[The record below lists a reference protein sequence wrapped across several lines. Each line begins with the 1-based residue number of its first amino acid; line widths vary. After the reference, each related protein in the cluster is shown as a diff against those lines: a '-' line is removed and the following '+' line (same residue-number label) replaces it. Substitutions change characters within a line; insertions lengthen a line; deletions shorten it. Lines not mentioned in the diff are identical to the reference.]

1 MFHKSVLWVS
11 NELIRASIFMYLCAM
26 NNHHSNNILLNLG
39 IESLNEMQEA
49 ASEAILEESNVLLL
63 SPTGSGKTLA
73 FLLPIFEM
81 LQPEI
86 LSVQCLIIVPS
97 RELGLQIEQVWKK
110 MGTDYKVN
118 VCYGGH
124 SIDTEIKNLSNPPA
138 VLIGTPGRIADHIDR
153 QTFRT
158 DKIQTLILDEFDKSL
173 QLGFHEP
180 MSFIIGKLSKLNK
193 RVLVSATSDIEIPKY
208 TRVIN
213 PVVLDF
219 IPAEEEKSN
228 LSMKMVVSKEKDK
241 IGSLFQLI
249 CSLKSESALIFCNHR
264 DAAERI
270 SDSLTEKGIYSTYYH
285 GGMDQDERERALIQ
299 FRNGSVSYLVTTD
312 LAARGLDIPEMKH
325 VIHYHLPS
333 KEDEFTHRN
342 GRTARM
348 LASGTAYII
357 VNDAEKKMDYIDYGM
372 ETLQLPENP
381 SLPKPPQFQ
390 TVYISG
396 GKKNKLNKIDIVGFF
411 SQKGKLEKGDL
422 GLIEVKDFISFAAV
436 KFNKVNDLLRNI
448 RDEKMKGKKFKIE
461 VARKV
466 IKKEEER

>member
-1 MFHKSVLWVS
+1 
-11 NELIRASIFMYLCAM
+11 M
-26 NNHHSNNILLNLG
+26 NKKHHSNNILLNLG
-39 IESLNEMQEA
+39 IESLNEMQEVA
-49 ASEAILEESNVLLL
+49 QDVILNDNNVLLL

-86 LSVQCLIIVPS
+86 LSVQCLILVPS

-124 SIDTEIKNLSNPPA
+124 SIETEIKNLSNPPA

-153 QTFRT
+153 GTFRL

-173 QLGFHEP
+173 QLGFHEQ

-208 TRVIN
+208 TRVVN
-213 PVVLDF
+213 PTILDF
-219 IPAEEEKSN
+219 IPTEEEQESN
-228 LSMKMVVSKEKDK
+228 LTTKMVVSKEKDK
-241 IGSLFQLI
+241 LGSLFNLI
-249 CSLKSESALIFCNHR
+249 CSLKSQQAIVFCNHR

-270 SDSLTEKGIYSTYYH
+270 SDTLNEKGIYATYYH
-285 GGMDQDERERALIQ
+285 GGMDQEERERALIQ
-299 FRNGSVSYLVTTD
+299 FRNGSMSYLITTD

-325 VIHYHLPS
+325 VIHYHLPL
-333 KEDEFTHRN
+333 KGDEFTHRN

-348 LASGTAYII
+348 QASGTAYVI
-357 VNDAEKKMDYIDYGM
+357 AHESEKKMDYLDYGM
-372 ETLQLPENP
+372 EVLDVENAVT
-381 SLPKPPQFQ
+381 LPKPPEFQ
-390 TVYISG
+390 TIYISG

-436 KFNKVNDLLRNI
+436 KFNKVKDLLHHI
-448 RDEKMKGKKFKIE
+448 KDEKMKGKRFKIE

-466 IKKEEER
+466 LKKEEE

>member
-1 MFHKSVLWVS
+1 
-11 NELIRASIFMYLCAM
+11 MYT
-26 NNHHSNNILLNLG
+26 NPHSTNLLLNLG
-39 IESLNEMQEA
+39 IESLNEMQEMA
-49 ASEAILEESNVLLL
+49 QDAILNDTNVLLL

-86 LSVQCLIIVPS
+86 TTVQCLILVPS

-153 QTFRT
+153 GTFRL

-173 QLGFHEP
+173 QLGFHEQ

-208 TRVIN
+208 TRVVN
-213 PVVLDF
+213 PTILDF
-219 IPAEEEKSN
+219 IPTEDEQESN
-228 LSMKMVVSKEKDK
+228 LATKMVVSKEKDK
-241 IGSLFQLI
+241 LGSLFNLI
-249 CSLKSESALIFCNHR
+249 CSLKSQSAIIFCNHR

-270 SDSLTEKGIYSTYYH
+270 SDTLNEKGIYATYYH
-285 GGMDQDERERALIQ
+285 GGMDQDERERSLIQ
-299 FRNGSVSYLVTTD
+299 FRNGSMSYLITTD

-325 VIHYHLPS
+325 VIHYHLPL

-348 LASGTAYII
+348 LASGTAYVI
-357 VNDAEKKMDYIDYGM
+357 AHESEKKMDYLDYGM
-372 ETLQLPENP
+372 EVLDVEKAT
-381 SLPKPPQFQ
+381 SLPKPPEFQ
-390 TVYISG
+390 TIYISG

-436 KFNKVNDLLRNI
+436 KFNKVKDLLHAI
-448 RDEKMKGKKFKIE
+448 KDEKMKGKKFKIE

-466 IKKEEER
+466 IKKEEE

>member
-1 MFHKSVLWVS
+1 MK
-11 NELIRASIFMYLCAM
+11 NYP
-26 NNHHSNNILLNLG
+26 SNNILLNLG
-39 IESLNEMQEA
+39 IESLNEMQVA
-49 ASEAILEESNVLLL
+49 AQETILNDSNILLL

-73 FLLPIFEM
+73 FLLPVFE
-81 LQPEI
+81 LLEEEI
-86 LSVQCLIIVPS
+86 KTVQCLILVPS

-110 MGTDYKVN
+110 MGTNYKVN

-124 SIDTEIKNLSNPPA
+124 SIETEIKNLSNPPA
-138 VLIGTPGRIADHIDR
+138 VLIGTPGRIADHMER
-153 QTFRT
+153 GTFKF
-158 DKIQTLILDEFDKSL
+158 DGIQTLILDEFDKSL
-173 QLGFHEP
+173 QLGFHEQ
-180 MSFIIGKLSKLNK
+180 MSFIISRLARVNK
-193 RVLVSATSDIEIPKY
+193 RILVSATSDVEIPKY
-208 TRVIN
+208 TKVSNATI
-213 PVVLDF
+213 LDF
-219 IPAEEEKSN
+219 IPRAEANDN

-241 IGSLFQLI
+241 IESLFQLI
-249 CSLKSESALIFCNHR
+249 CSLQSESALIFCNHR

-270 SDSLTEKGIYSTYYH
+270 SEALNEKGIYATYYH

-299 FRNGSVSYLVTTD
+299 FRNGSVNYLVTTD

-348 LASGTAYII
+348 MASGTSYII
-357 VNDAEKKMDYIDYGM
+357 IHESEKKLDYIDYGM
-372 ETLQLPENP
+372 KILNVANAVTLPNSPE
-381 SLPKPPQFQ
+381 FQ
-390 TVYISG
+390 TIYISG

-411 SQKGKLEKGDL
+411 SQKGQLEKGDL

-436 KFNKVNDLLRNI
+436 KSAKVSGLLRLI

-466 IKKEEER
+466 VKKEED

>member
-1 MFHKSVLWVS
+1 
-11 NELIRASIFMYLCAM
+11 M
-26 NNHHSNNILLNLG
+26 NKKHHSDNILLNLG
-39 IESLNEMQEA
+39 IESLNEMQVVAHET
-49 ASEAILEESNVLLL
+49 IIDDSNILLL

-73 FLLPIFEM
+73 FLLPIYEM

-86 LSVQCLIIVPS
+86 QSVQCLILVPS

-153 QTFRT
+153 QTFRI

-173 QLGFHEP
+173 QLGFHEQ
-180 MSFIIGKLSKLNK
+180 MSFIIGKLPKVNK
-193 RVLVSATSDIEIPKY
+193 RVLVSATSDIEIPRY
-208 TRVIN
+208 TRVLN
-213 PVVLDF
+213 PTILDF
-219 IPAEEEKSN
+219 IPEEDDKINN
-228 LSMKMVVSKEKDK
+228 LDLRMVQSKEKDK
-241 IGSLFQLI
+241 LGSLFNLI
-249 CSLKSESALIFCNHR
+249 CSLKSQSAIVFCNHR

-270 SDSLTEKGIYSTYYH
+270 SDTLNEKGIHCTYYH
-285 GGMDQDERERALIQ
+285 GGMDQEERERALIQ
-299 FRNGSVSYLVTTD
+299 FRNGSVSYLITTD

-333 KEDEFTHRN
+333 KLDEFTHRN

-348 LASGTAYII
+348 LASGTAYLI
-357 VNDAEKKMDYIDYGM
+357 VHETEKKLDYIDYEM
-372 ETLQLPENP
+372 KVLNVDNIT
-381 SLPKPPQFQ
+381 SLPRPPEFQ

-436 KFNKVNDLLRNI
+436 KYNKVKELLFNI

-461 VARKV
+461 IARNV
-466 IKKEEER
+466 IKKVEE